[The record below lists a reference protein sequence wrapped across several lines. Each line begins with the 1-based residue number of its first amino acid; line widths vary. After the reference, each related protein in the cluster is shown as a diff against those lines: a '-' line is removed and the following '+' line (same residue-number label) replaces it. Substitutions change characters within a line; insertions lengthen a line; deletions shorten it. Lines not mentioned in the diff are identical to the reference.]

1 MANAGFMQK
10 KIGACHKRL
19 YKMPNPPCLIDRRDC
34 ITSFNGMSHH
44 WFVSLRKI
52 SGEELA
58 SGVTSLCQIMSI
70 SSFAG
75 TLTSP

>member
-10 KIGACHKRL
+10 QIGACHKRL

-44 WFVSLRKI
+44 CILSPSTR
-52 SGEELA
+52 
-58 SGVTSLCQIMSI
+58 TSVADCSQMS
-70 SSFAG
+70 
-75 TLTSP
+75 